1 MTKGRLITFEGI
13 DGCGKSLMQKKL
25 SHWLRRRG
33 CAVVTTFEPGWG
45 AMGQEVRRLLLDSD
59 FGSID
64 ERTETLLYAADRA
77 HHCAAL
83 IRPELAEGKI
93 VLCDRFVDST
103 LAYQGYGRGLDLAT
117 LEQLQRFAVGDL
129 TPDLTIYLRVS
140 VEMAFSR
147 LRRKKDRLEQEDAAF
162 FQRVAEGYDALAK
175 RYAERYAVIHSAES
189 IDAVFSKVVRAVL
202 PLLTR
207 EED

>member
-1 MTKGRLITFEGI
+1 MPALEAGR
-13 DGCGKSLMQKKL
+13 
-25 SHWLRRRG
+25 
-33 CAVVTTFEPGWG
+33 AV
-45 AMGQEVRRLLLDSD
+45 
-59 FGSID
+59 I
-64 ERTETLLYAADRA
+64 
-77 HHCAAL
+77 
-83 IRPELAEGKI
+83 
-93 VLCDRFVDST
+93 CDRFVDST

-140 VEMAFSR
+140 VETAFSR

-162 FQRVAEGYDALAK
+162 FQRVANGYDALAK
-175 RYAERYAVIHSAES
+175 RYAERCAVIHSAES